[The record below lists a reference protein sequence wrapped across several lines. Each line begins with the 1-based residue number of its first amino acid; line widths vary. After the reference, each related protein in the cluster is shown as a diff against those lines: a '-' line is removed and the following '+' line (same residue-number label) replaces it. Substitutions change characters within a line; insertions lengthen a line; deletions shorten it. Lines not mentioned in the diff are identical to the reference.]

1 MGSAKR
7 RFFLIAA
14 AVLLAAPLTAAAQQ
28 AAKVPHI
35 GVLALADIPYANEA
49 LRQGLRDQGYI
60 DGQNIEIEYR
70 SAGGEVKRLPALAK
84 ELIARNVDLIVVM
97 GSGPARAAKQL
108 TSSIPIV
115 MAPVG
120 NPVEAGFVTSLS
132 RPGGNMTGVS
142 VVSLDLA
149 GKRLALAKELLPHA
163 ARFAVLVT
171 PHTSAPAGM
180 MEASRAAAHELGVSV
195 QFINVSTPAD
205 IDKAFEEMKQG
216 RADAFV
222 AIPSPIFNSE
232 RPKLA
237 ELALRYRLPAIGE
250 AREFA
255 VAGFVIGYG
264 PSIADAT
271 RRSAVYVDKIL
282 KGARP
287 GKLAIEQP
295 TKFELTVNL
304 KAAKAVGVTVP
315 QSLLLRADE
324 VIQ

>member
-1 MGSAKR
+1 MGRVQR
-7 RFFLIAA
+7 RYLLIAA
-14 AVLLAAPLTAAAQQ
+14 AALLAAPLAADAQQ
-28 AAKVPHI
+28 VAKVPHI

-49 LRQGLRDQGYI
+49 LRQGLREQGYI
-60 DGQNIEIEYR
+60 EGQNIEIDYR
-70 SAGGEVKRLPALAK
+70 SGGGEVDRLPALAK
-84 ELIARNVDLIVVM
+84 ELIARKVDLIVAM
-97 GSGPARAAKQL
+97 GSSAARAVKQV
-108 TSSIPIV
+108 TNSIPIV

-120 NPVEAGFVTSLS
+120 NPVEAGLVSSLS
-132 RPGGNMTGVS
+132 RPGGNITGVS

-149 GKRLALAKELLPHA
+149 RKRLALAKELLPHA
-163 ARFAVLVT
+163 TRLAVLVT
-171 PHTSAPAGM
+171 PTNSAPAGM
-180 MEASRAAAHELGVSV
+180 IEASRAAAHELGVSV
-195 QFINVSTPAD
+195 QFISVSTAAD

-255 VAGFVIGYG
+255 VAGFVMGYG

-271 RRSAVYVDKIL
+271 RRSAVYIDKIL
-282 KGARP
+282 KGAQP
-287 GKLAIEQP
+287 GELAIEQP
-295 TKFELTVNL
+295 TKFELTVNV
-304 KAAKAVGVTVP
+304 KAAKALGVTIP

>member
-1 MGSAKR
+1 MGRIQR
-7 RFFLIAA
+7 RYVLIAA
-14 AVLLAAPLTAAAQQ
+14 GALLAAPLAADAQQ

-49 LRQGLRDQGYI
+49 LRQGLREQGYFE
-60 DGQNIEIEYR
+60 GQNIEIDYR
-70 SAGGEVKRLPALAK
+70 SGGGEVNLLPALAK
-84 ELIARNVDLIVVM
+84 ELIARKVDLIVVM
-97 GSGPARAAKQL
+97 GSGPARAAKQV
-108 TSSIPIV
+108 TNSIPIV

-149 GKRLALAKELLPHA
+149 AKRLALAKELLPNA
-163 ARFAVLVT
+163 TRIAVLVT
-171 PHTSAPAGM
+171 PHTSAPTGVI
-180 MEASRAAAHELGVSV
+180 EASRAAAHELGVSV
-195 QFINVSTPAD
+195 QFISVSTPKD

-255 VAGFVIGYG
+255 VAGFVMGYG

-271 RRSAVYVDKIL
+271 RRSAVYIDKIL
-282 KGARP
+282 KGAQP
-287 GKLAIEQP
+287 GELAIEQP
-295 TKFELTVNL
+295 TKFELTINL
-304 KAAKAVGVTVP
+304 KAAKAVGVTIP
-315 QSLLLRADE
+315 PSLLLRADE
-324 VIQ
+324 VIR

>member
-1 MGSAKR
+1 MGRVQR
-7 RFFLIAA
+7 RYFLIAA
-14 AVLLAAPLTAAAQQ
+14 GALLAAPLAADAQQ

-49 LRQGLRDQGYI
+49 LRQGLREQGYI
-60 DGQNIEIEYR
+60 EGENIEIEYR
-70 SAGGEVKRLPALAK
+70 SGGGEVNRLPALAK
-84 ELIARNVDLIVVM
+84 ELIARKVDLIVVM
-97 GSGPARAAKQL
+97 GSGPARAAKQV
-108 TSSIPIV
+108 TNSIPIV

-149 GKRLALAKELLPHA
+149 GKRLALAKELLPNA
-163 ARFAVLVT
+163 TRIAVLVT
-171 PHTSAPAGM
+171 PHTSAPTSVI
-180 MEASRAAAHELGVSV
+180 EASRAAAHELGVSV
-195 QFINVSTPAD
+195 QFINVSTPKD

-255 VAGFVIGYG
+255 VAGFVMGYG

-271 RRSAVYVDKIL
+271 RRSAVYIDKIL
-282 KGARP
+282 KGAQP
-287 GKLAIEQP
+287 GELAIEQP

-315 QSLLLRADE
+315 SSLLLRADE
-324 VIQ
+324 VIR

>member
-1 MGSAKR
+1 M
-7 RFFLIAA
+7 
-14 AVLLAAPLTAAAQQ
+14 
-28 AAKVPHI
+28 
-35 GVLALADIPYANEA
+35 N
-49 LRQGLRDQGYI
+49 
-60 DGQNIEIEYR
+60 
-70 SAGGEVKRLPALAK
+70 RLPALAK
-84 ELIARNVDLIVVM
+84 ELIARKVDLIVVM
-97 GSGPARAAKQL
+97 GSGPARAAKQV
-108 TSSIPIV
+108 TNSIPIV

-132 RPGGNMTGVS
+132 HPGGNMTGVS

-163 ARFAVLVT
+163 TRLAVLVT
-171 PHTSAPAGM
+171 PTNSAPAGM
-180 MEASRAAAHELGVSV
+180 IEASRAAAHELGVSV
-195 QFINVSTPAD
+195 QFISVSTAAD

-255 VAGFVIGYG
+255 VAGFVMGYG

-271 RRSAVYVDKIL
+271 RRSAVYIDKIL
-282 KGARP
+282 KGAQP
-287 GKLAIEQP
+287 GELAIEQP

-315 QSLLLRADE
+315 PSLLLRADE
-324 VIQ
+324 VIR